1 MYNCIQLY
9 KNTAWGEIQM
19 ETRKVYLNEQTNL
32 LQLEEHMYPLV
43 DVASPNVFRNLF
55 QYDEIPKIAF
65 NDRIVP
71 HHMPDEIWI
80 TDTTF
85 RDGQQSRAPYTTEQI
100 VTLYEYLHRLG
111 GPKGKIRQSEFFL
124 YSKKDRDAAYK
135 CMELGYEFPEVTSW
149 IRANKKDF
157 EFVKEIGMK
166 ETGILVS
173 CSDYHIFYKLKMTRR
188 EALEHY
194 LSVVRECLET
204 GVRPRCHLEDITRSD
219 IYGFVIPF
227 CLELMKLM
235 EEYKIPIKIRVCDTM
250 GYGVNYPGAVIPRSI
265 PGIIYGIRVHAGVPS
280 ELIEFHGHNDFYKAV
295 NNSTTSWLYGA
306 CGVNCSLFGI
316 GERTGNTP
324 LEAMVFE
331 YAQLRG
337 TLDGMD
343 TRVITEIAEYYEK
356 EIGYQIPPRTP
367 FVGKNFNVTR
377 AGIHADGLLKNE
389 EIYNIFD
396 TDKFLNRPPLVA
408 VSNTS
413 GLAGIVHWINSYY
426 HLTGER
432 ALSKNSILAAKV
444 KEWVDEEYAGGR
456 VTVLTD
462 NELVAHIDEICDKY
476 GIVL

>member
-1 MYNCIQLY
+1 
-9 KNTAWGEIQM
+9 M

-43 DVASPNVFRNLF
+43 DVETPNVFRNLF

-100 VTLYEYLHRLG
+100 VTLYQYLHRLG

-135 CMELGYEFPEVTSW
+135 CMEP
-149 IRANKKDF
+149 
-157 EFVKEIGMK
+157 
-166 ETGILVS
+166 GILVS

-337 TLDGMD
+337 TLDGID
-343 TRVITEIAEYYEK
+343 TKVITEIAEYYEK

-396 TDKFLNRPPLVA
+396 TGKFLDRPPLVA

-462 NELVAHIDEICDKY
+462 DELVAHIDEICDRY

>member
-1 MYNCIQLY
+1 
-9 KNTAWGEIQM
+9 M
-19 ETRKVYLNEQTNL
+19 ENRKVKFDSHTNL

-43 DVASPNVFRNLF
+43 DVKTPNVFHNLF
-55 QYDEIPKIAF
+55 PYEEVPKIAF

-100 VTLYEYLHRLG
+100 VRIYDYMHRLG
-111 GPKGKIRQSEFFL
+111 GPKGKIRQCEFFL
-124 YSKKDRDAAYK
+124 YSKKDRDAVYK
-135 CMELGYEFPEVTSW
+135 CLEQGYEFPEITSW
-149 IRANKKDF
+149 IRASKKDF
-157 EFVKEIGMK
+157 ELVRDMGLK

-173 CSDYHIFYKLKMTRR
+173 CSDYHIFYKMRMTRK
-188 EALEHY
+188 EAMEHY
-194 LSVVRECLET
+194 LSVVRECLEI
-204 GVRPRCHLEDITRSD
+204 GVSPRCHLEDITRAD
-219 IYGFVIPF
+219 IYGYVVPF

-235 EEYKIPIKIRVCDTM
+235 KEYQIPIKIRACDTM
-250 GYGVNYPGAVIPRSI
+250 GYGVNYPGAVIPRSVQ
-265 PGIIYGIRVHAGVPS
+265 GIIYALHTHAGVPH
-280 ELIEFHGHNDFYKAV
+280 ELLEWHGHNDFYKAV
-295 NNSTTSWLYGA
+295 VNSSTAWLYG
-306 CGVNCSLFGI
+306 CSGVNTSLFGI

-337 TLDGMD
+337 TLNGMD
-343 TRVITEIAEYYEK
+343 TRVITELAEYYEK
-356 EIGYQIPPRTP
+356 EIGYHIPPRTP

-396 TDKFLNRPPLVA
+396 TEKFLNRPVLCA

-413 GLAGIVHWINSYY
+413 GLAGIAHWINTYF
-426 HLTGER
+426 HLPEEKK
-432 ALSKNSILAAKV
+432 LDKNCELVHEV
-444 KEWVDEEYAGGR
+444 KKWVDAEYESGR

-462 NELVAHIDEICDKY
+462 EELLKVIDDAGKKL
-476 GIVL
+476 GILLV

>member
-1 MYNCIQLY
+1 MID
-9 KNTAWGEIQM
+9 
-19 ETRKVYLNEQTNL
+19 RKVFLNKHTNL
-32 LQLEEHMYPLV
+32 LELEEHMYPLV
-43 DVASPNVFRNLF
+43 DVDTPNVFSNLF
-55 QYDEIPKIAF
+55 RYDEIPKIAF

-71 HHMPDEIWI
+71 HNMPDEIWI

-100 VTLYEYLHRLG
+100 VTIYDYLHRLG
-111 GPKGKIRQSEFFL
+111 GPQGKIRQSEFFL
-124 YSKKDRDAAYK
+124 YSKKDRDAVYRCLEK
-135 CMELGYEFPEVTSW
+135 GYEFPEVTSW
-149 IRANKKDF
+149 IRASRKDF
-157 EFVKEIGMK
+157 ELVKEIGLK

-173 CSDYHIFYKLKMTRR
+173 CSDYHIFYKLKMTRKQ
-188 EALEHY
+188 ALEHY
-194 LSVVRECLET
+194 LSVVRECLDV
-204 GVRPRCHLEDITRSD
+204 GIRPRCHFEDITRSD

-235 EEYKIPIKIRVCDTM
+235 DEYKIPIKIRVCDTM

-265 PGIIYGIRVHAGVPS
+265 PGIIYGIMTHAGVPS
-280 ELIEFHGHNDFYKAV
+280 ELLEFHGHNDFYKAV
-295 NNSTTSWLYGA
+295 NNSTAAWLYGA

-331 YAQLRG
+331 YAKLRG

-343 TRVITEIAEYYEK
+343 TKVITELAEYYEK
-356 EIGYQIPPRTP
+356 EIGYHIPPSTP

-377 AGIHADGLLKNE
+377 AGIHADGMMKNE

-396 TDKFLNRPPLVA
+396 TEKFLGRPALVA

-413 GLAGIVHWINSYY
+413 GAAGIAYWINAWYK
-426 HLTGER
+426 LPEER
-432 ALSKNSILAAKV
+432 RVDKSSPLVTKM
-444 KEWVDEEYAGGR
+444 KEWVDKEYEDGR

-462 NELVAHIDEICDKY
+462 EELVAKIDSVCKELHIT
-476 GIVL
+476 L

>member
-1 MYNCIQLY
+1 MID
-9 KNTAWGEIQM
+9 
-19 ETRKVYLNEQTNL
+19 RKVFLNKHTNL
-32 LQLEEHMYPLV
+32 LELEEHMYPLV
-43 DVASPNVFRNLF
+43 DVDTPNVFSNLF
-55 QYDEIPKIAF
+55 RYDEIPKIAF

-71 HHMPDEIWI
+71 HNMPDEIWI

-85 RDGQQSRAPYTTEQI
+85 RDGQQSRAPYTTDQI
-100 VTLYEYLHRLG
+100 VTIYDYLHRLG

-124 YSKKDRDAAYK
+124 YSKKDRDAVYRCLEK
-135 CMELGYEFPEVTSW
+135 GYEFPEVTSW
-149 IRANKKDF
+149 IRASRKDF
-157 EFVKEIGMK
+157 ELVKEIGLK

-173 CSDYHIFYKLKMTRR
+173 CSDYHIFYKLKMTRKQ
-188 EALEHY
+188 ALEHY
-194 LSVVRECLET
+194 LSVVRECLDV
-204 GVRPRCHLEDITRSD
+204 GIRPRCHFEDITRSD

-235 EEYKIPIKIRVCDTM
+235 DEYKIPIKIRVCDTM

-265 PGIIYGIRVHAGVPS
+265 PGIIYGIMTHAGVPS
-280 ELIEFHGHNDFYKAV
+280 ELLEFHGHNDFYKAV
-295 NNSTTSWLYGA
+295 NNSTVAWLYGA

-343 TRVITEIAEYYEK
+343 TRVITELAEYYEN
-356 EIGYQIPPRTP
+356 EIGYHIPPSTP

-377 AGIHADGLLKNE
+377 AGIHADGMMKNE

-396 TDKFLNRPPLVA
+396 TEKFLGRPALVA

-413 GLAGIVHWINSYY
+413 GAAGIAYWINAW
-426 HLTGER
+426 HKLPEER
-432 ALSKNSILAAKV
+432 RVDKSSPLVTKM
-444 KEWVDEEYAGGR
+444 KEWVDKEYEDGR

-462 NELVAHIDEICDKY
+462 EELVAKIDSVCKELQIT
-476 GIVL
+476 L